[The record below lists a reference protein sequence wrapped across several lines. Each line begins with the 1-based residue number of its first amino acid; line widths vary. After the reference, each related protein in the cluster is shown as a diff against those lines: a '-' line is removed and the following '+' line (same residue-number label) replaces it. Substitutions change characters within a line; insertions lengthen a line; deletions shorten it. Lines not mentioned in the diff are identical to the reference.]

1 MIVGD
6 YVKVLGNE
14 VENEG
19 ENEVEKEVEWY
30 AEVVGVLDDTL
41 EVYFI
46 ERGLNGVWN
55 YSAEWHSIPR
65 ESVQEHVETKTI
77 GVVKAL
83 QVLGFRPLDEGSFVK
98 LDEEDELANVP
109 IGMALPSDDD
119 FIGIHP
125 EMRDFIV
132 PDEEGEPFSF
142 AAPCKFVRETHEAV
156 HGFNNWNPDDTGKK
170 VKEFVDT
177 MSTRVIV
184 QENARTKLGC
194 ALTYDKP
201 PLYK

>member
-6 YVKVLGNE
+6 YVKVLG
-14 VENEG
+14 EN
-19 ENEVEKEVEWY
+19 NVTWY
-30 AEVVGVLDDTL
+30 AEVVGVFEDTL

-46 ERGLNGVWN
+46 ERGLDGVWN
-55 YSAEWHSIPR
+55 YSVEWHSIPR
-65 ESVQEHVETKTI
+65 ESVQEHVETKN

-83 QVLGFRPLDEGSFVK
+83 QLLGFRPLDECSFVK
-98 LDEEDELANVP
+98 LDEEDGLANVP
-109 IGMALPSDDD
+109 IGMALPADDD

-142 AAPCKFVRETHEAV
+142 ADPCKFVRETHEAV
-156 HGFNNWNPDDTGKK
+156 HGFNNWNPDNTGKK

-177 MSTRVIV
+177 MSTRVIG

-194 ALTYDKP
+194 ALAYDKP

>member
-6 YVKVLGNE
+6 YVKVLGE
-14 VENEG
+14 TDVET
-19 ENEVEKEVEWY
+19 EVEWY
-30 AEVVGVLDDTL
+30 GEVVGVLDDTL

-46 ERGLNGVWN
+46 ERGLDGVWH
-55 YSAEWHSIPR
+55 YSAEWHSIPK
-65 ESVQEHVETKTI
+65 ESVKEHVDTKSN

-83 QVLGFRPLDEGSFVK
+83 QLLGFRPLDEGSFVK
-98 LDEEDELANVP
+98 LDEEDGLANVP
-109 IGMALPSDDD
+109 IGMALPADDD

-170 VKEFVDT
+170 VKEFVDG

-194 ALTYDKP
+194 ALAYDKP